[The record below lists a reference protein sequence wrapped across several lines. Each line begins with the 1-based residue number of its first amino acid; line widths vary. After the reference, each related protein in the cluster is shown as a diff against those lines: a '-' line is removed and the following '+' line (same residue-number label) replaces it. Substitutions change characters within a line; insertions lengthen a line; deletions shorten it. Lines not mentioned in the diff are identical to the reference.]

1 MTRTLAVGLLSLALL
16 WPTVGRAELPATPAA
31 LKSELTALSEA
42 LRSGGPHPH
51 LASDQRHE
59 LQTRAA
65 RLLQRLEGLESWETL
80 AAEERRAIQAER
92 DWLTTA
98 VAAKTAQAPAAEK
111 RVCKLVP
118 ILGSNRKERVCRSAA
133 QIEADREAAQEE
145 MRRNTRGG

>member
-51 LASDQRHE
+51 LAPDQRHE

-98 VAAKTAQAPAAEK
+98 VAAKAAQATEEK